1 MFVRTEQEIID
12 ILENI
17 SEEKEML
24 NENPPTEIGE
34 YTEMMDE
41 LEHIQMV
48 LKWVLGEKELVLS
61 F

>member
-1 MFVRTEQEIID
+1 MRTEQEIRD

-24 NENPPTEIGE
+24 NENPPREIGE

-41 LEHIQMV
+41 LEHIQMA